1 MTTISQ
7 IKEAIGVGARP
18 NLFKVEISGG
28 SFASAEA
35 FQFLCKA
42 AQLPGSTVGSIEVPH
57 VGGRRLKLAGD
68 RTFTDWTVTI
78 LNDENFTVRKEL
90 ERIQKSIVESDYDVN
105 NSFGNQASINEGGIN
120 NITLTVTQLGEDGG
134 AKRKY
139 TLYNCFA
146 SEIAQIDL
154 SYDSTDTIEEYS
166 VTWQYDYFDFSS
178 L

>member
-18 NLFKVEISGG
+18 NLFKVEITGG
-28 SFASAEA
+28 NFAQTDA

-90 ERIQKSIVESDYDVN
+90 ERIQSSIVSADFDDQN
-105 NSFGNQASINEGGIN
+105 TFGNQGSVNEGGTN
-120 NITLTVTQLGEDGG
+120 NITLTVTQLGEDGS
-134 AKRKY
+134 AKYKY
-139 TLYNCFA
+139 TLKNCFA

-166 VTWQYDYFDFSS
+166 VTWQYDFFEFST